1 MRLVPGRVPAIHP
14 QIHHHHA
21 GRDFLHHKNS
31 RETVLLPRL
40 PVHVVARNQ
49 TGTGTRHSRLAEKGN
64 GRSRTGLKFLI
75 ESFRPV
81 DQKIADDPSARV
93 SVCHPLVFICA
104 TSDGR
109 TRVAAVHICRS
120 GIYFYAESILREDAR
135 YRPELDEAVR
145 QNDRQG
151 LLALRPDQSM
161 GTNFLHIYYLKKM
174 AVNGIHFREQNFVKD
189 TAALRPVEGG
199 IDEPLPRVSSHELGH
214 AFGLPHR
221 QNTTNLMASGT
232 TGLWLNE
239 EEIKIA
245 RGIAGKMP
253 WTESV
258 AIINQRLKDAPSGKE
273 AAHSKVWRERLAEI
287 AFLLKGRKNE

>member
-1 MRLVPGRVPAIHP
+1 MILRRAFLFATLWFSFALRLTAEPAWPQSTFAEADFLFVPLRFHLLSATNLDLVHTTLVPTDIERILGKMNRIWAQAGIH
-14 QIHHHHA
+14 
-21 GRDFLHHKNS
+21 
-31 RETVLLPRL
+31 
-40 PVHVVARNQ
+40 
-49 TGTGTRHSRLAEKGN
+49 
-64 GRSRTGLKFLI
+64 
-75 ESFRPV
+75 
-81 DQKIADDPSARV
+81 
-93 SVCHPLVFICA
+93 
-104 TSDGR
+104 
-109 TRVAAVHICRS
+109 
-120 GIYFYAESILREDAR
+120 FYAESILREDAR

-174 AVNGIHFREQNFVKD
+174 AVNGIHFREANFVKD